1 MDKGPIQEMNYLEY
15 IIGSA
20 VAAIFSGITWLIRR
34 VLTNEKQIALMQAEI
49 RSRDVRR
56 QEDREIMNEIKS
68 DLKEVKRDVIEL
80 YKRDPDQH
88 S

>member
-1 MDKGPIQEMNYLEY
+1 MNYLEY

-34 VLTNEKQIALMQAEI
+34 VLTNEKQIALLQSEI
-49 RSRDVRR
+49 RSRDERR

-68 DLKEVKRDVIEL
+68 DLKEVKRDIIDL
-80 YKRDPDQH
+80 YKRDPDTH
-88 S
+88 

>member
-1 MDKGPIQEMNYLEY
+1 MNYLEY

-34 VLTNEKQIALMQAEI
+34 VLTNEKQIALMQSEI

-68 DLKEVKRDVIEL
+68 DLKEVNRDIIEL
-80 YKRDPDQH
+80 YKRDPDSH
-88 S
+88 P

>member
-1 MDKGPIQEMNYLEY
+1 MNYLEY

-34 VLTNEKQIALMQAEI
+34 VLTNEKQIALLQSEI
-49 RSRDVRR
+49 RSRDERR

-68 DLKEVKRDVIEL
+68 DLKEVKRDIIDL
-80 YKRDPDQH
+80 YKRDPDN

>member
-1 MDKGPIQEMNYLEY
+1 MNYLEY

-34 VLTNEKQIALMQAEI
+34 VLTNEKQIALLQNEI
-49 RSRDVRR
+49 RSRDERR
-56 QEDREIMNEIKS
+56 KEDREIMNEIKS
-68 DLKEVKRDVIEL
+68 DLKEMKRDIIDL
-80 YKRDPDQH
+80 YKRDPDN

>member
-1 MDKGPIQEMNYLEY
+1 
-15 IIGSA
+15 

-68 DLKEVKRDVIEL
+68 DLKEVKRDIIEL
-80 YKRDPDQH
+80 YKRDPDSH
-88 S
+88 P

>member
-1 MDKGPIQEMNYLEY
+1 VDKGPIQEMNYLEY

-68 DLKEVKRDVIEL
+68 DLKEVKRDIIEL

-88 S
+88 P

>member
-1 MDKGPIQEMNYLEY
+1 MNYLEY

-49 RSRDVRR
+49 RSRDLRR
-56 QEDREIMNEIKS
+56 QEDREIMYEIKT
-68 DLKEVKRDVIEL
+68 DLKEMKRDIIEL